1 MSFQCVRG
9 AHSRSG
15 RSSEE
20 LSPIPPYTM
29 GSDGE
34 GEVASPPS
42 RYSAASAVSGRTLT
56 IASPVARYGRTIS
69 RCGDLLPESSAGLP
83 VRPRS
88 GMFKYAGPED
98 YALLPEYEKD
108 SSSSGLPVRPRSGM
122 FKYAGPEDCAL
133 IGRDDCSPTGGR
145 DDCCQGRDE
154 QLQLSSSSDKD
165 DSAFHEPLYY
175 NCGSSPLSGHADE
188 TGTSG
193 FYQDETGTSGFY
205 RDETGTSGFYQVHE
219 KSLYE
224 VILISTIV
232 STGRPINT

>member
-9 AHSRSG
+9 APSRSG

-20 LSPIPPYTM
+20 LSPIPYTM

-34 GEVASPPS
+34 GEEVASPPS
-42 RYSAASAVSGRTLT
+42 RYSAASAISGRAAAGLT
-56 IASPVARYGRTIS
+56 IASPVARYGRTSSS

-88 GMFKYAGPED
+88 GMFKYASPED
-98 YALLPEYEKD
+98 Y
-108 SSSSGLPVRPRSGM
+108 
-122 FKYAGPEDCAL
+122 AL

-205 RDETGTSGFYQVHE
+205 RDETGTSGFYRDETGTSGFYQVQE

-224 VILISTIV
+224 VIVISTIV

>member
-1 MSFQCVRG
+1 
-9 AHSRSG
+9 
-15 RSSEE
+15 
-20 LSPIPPYTM
+20 M

-34 GEVASPPS
+34 GEEVASPPS
-42 RYSAASAVSGRTLT
+42 RYSAASAVSGRAATGRT
-56 IASPVARYGRTIS
+56 MVAAPVARYGRTLS

-88 GMFKYAGPED
+88 GMFKYAGPEED
-98 YALLPEYEKD
+98 YALLPE
-108 SSSSGLPVRPRSGM
+108 SSAGLPVRPRSGM
-122 FKYAGPEDCAL
+122 FKYAGPEDFAL
-133 IGRDDCSPTGGR
+133 IGRDDFSPTGGR

-205 RDETGTSGFYQVHE
+205 QDETGTSGFYQVQK

-224 VILISTIV
+224 VIVISTIV
-232 STGRPINT
+232 STGTPINTVLNLNRQCSEIFYSAFLYESVCS

>member
-1 MSFQCVRG
+1 
-9 AHSRSG
+9 
-15 RSSEE
+15 
-20 LSPIPPYTM
+20 
-29 GSDGE
+29 
-34 GEVASPPS
+34 
-42 RYSAASAVSGRTLT
+42 
-56 IASPVARYGRTIS
+56 
-69 RCGDLLPESSAGLP
+69 
-83 VRPRS
+83 
-88 GMFKYAGPED
+88 MFKYADPEED
-98 YALLPEYEKD
+98 YALLPEYAKD
-108 SSSSGLPVRPRSGM
+108 CSSSGLPVRPRSGM

-133 IGRDDCSPTGGR
+133 IGR

-205 RDETGTSGFYQVHE
+205 QDETGTSGFYRDETGTSGFYQVQE

-224 VILISTIV
+224 VIVISMIV
-232 STGRPINT
+232 STGTPINT